1 MAAPIG
7 FEFRERMAGPLSG
20 GVEDPQLGA
29 QRGRSA
35 GTTFVAD
42 LHVSIGD
49 LAACVRD
56 PQHAARLTGSATF
69 PGLAT
74 AQPIHDGQLLLY
86 VPDPTSKAKLMRYRF
101 GFRSDA
107 GAEYFLDGAKV
118 LHTPRASP
126 REQVTLYTKVHEG
139 GPDGPVWGAGV
150 LVFRLRDIGP
160 FVWSMRATG
169 ASRLHG
175 LRTFFEFAWRE
186 LATPV
191 AV

>member
-1 MAAPIG
+1 MAIPIG

-29 QRGRSA
+29 QRGRGA

-42 LHVSIGD
+42 LRVSIPD

-56 PQHAARLTGSATF
+56 PQHMARLTGTATF

-74 AQPIHDGQLLLY
+74 AQPLHDGQLRLY
-86 VPDPTSKAKLMRYRF
+86 VADPSGRAKLMHYRF

-107 GAEYFLDGAKV
+107 GAEYVLDGSKV
-118 LHTPRASP
+118 LHTPRASV
-126 REQVTLYTKVHEG
+126 REQITLYSQVHEG
-139 GPDGPVWGAGV
+139 HADGPVWGAGV
-150 LVFRLRDIGP
+150 LVFRLRDLGP
-160 FVWSMRATG
+160 FLLSMRATG

-175 LRTFFEFAWRE
+175 LRTFLGFAWRD